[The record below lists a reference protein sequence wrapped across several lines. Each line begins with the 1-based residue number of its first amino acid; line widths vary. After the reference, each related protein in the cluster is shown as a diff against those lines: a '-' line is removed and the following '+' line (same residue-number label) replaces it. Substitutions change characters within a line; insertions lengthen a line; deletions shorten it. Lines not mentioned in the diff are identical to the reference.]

1 MIRFIAAFFLS
12 FLFATLAHAGPHL
25 TVTGSATG
33 VTDLVMQNTENYNQV
48 SVQFTSVGTG
58 NSVTFEE
65 SSVEGGLNWVPVL
78 MQPVGAASSSAASS
92 FAIATTD
99 NYVGR
104 VSKRFFRVRLSTYG
118 SGTVT
123 TFATFKAD
131 VDGAG
136 GGAAGAVSTLP
147 APASSLIS
155 TGTITR
161 PANTTV
167 YTANTAWANA
177 TSGATFTSFT
187 NSCRAP
193 GAQVLIPQI
202 DIQVDEAPATK
213 LQGILWL
220 FSATP
225 TAINDNAAFTLS
237 SADNLAT
244 TGNVQGFPFTLTAV
258 QSGTNTHSGTSLT
271 GITYHAQCVNASF
284 AITGM
289 VQVVNAYTP
298 TSGEVMTIKLHTLA
312 AN

>member
-12 FLFATLAHAGPHL
+12 FLFATLAHAGQHL

-78 MQPVGAASSSAASS
+78 MQPVNSASATAAST
-92 FAIATTD
+92 FAVATTD

-131 VDGAG
+131 VDGGG
-136 GGAAGAVSTLP
+136 GGASGSVATLP
-147 APASSLIS
+147 AAGSSAIVS
-155 TGTITR
+155 VNITR

-177 TSGATFTSFT
+177 TSGATATTFSGV
-187 NSCRAP
+187 CRTL
-193 GAQVLIPQI
+193 GTQVLIPQI

-220 FSATP
+220 FSAAVTP
-225 TAINDNAAFTLS
+225 INDNAAFTPTS
-237 SADNLAT
+237 TDN
-244 TGNVQGFPFTLTAV
+244 GNLTANMQGFPFTLTAV

-271 GITYHAQCVNASF
+271 GITYHGQCATGTNA
-284 AITGM
+284 IVGM

>member
-12 FLFATLAHAGPHL
+12 FLFATVAHAAQHL

-33 VTDLVMQNTENYNQV
+33 VTDLVMQNTENFNQV

-78 MQPVGAASSSAASS
+78 MQPVNSASASAAST
-92 FAIATTD
+92 FAVATTD

-131 VDGAG
+131 VDGG
-136 GGAAGAVSTLP
+136 GGGSSGSVSTLP
-147 APASSLIS
+147 AAGSSAII
-155 TGTITR
+155 TTTVTR

-167 YTANTAWANA
+167 YTPNTGWANA
-177 TSGATFTSFT
+177 TSGSVNTSFVGV
-187 NSCRAP
+187 CRA
-193 GAQVLIPQI
+193 GSGQVLIPQI
-202 DIQVDEAPATK
+202 DIQVDESPATK

-220 FSATP
+220 FNALPTP
-225 TAINDNAAFTLS
+225 INDNAAFTLT
-237 SADNLAT
+237 SADNLALQA
-244 TGNVQGFPFTLTAV
+244 NVQGFPFTLTGV

-271 GITYHAQCVNASF
+271 GITYHGQCGASGNIPF
-284 AITGM
+284 M

-298 TSGEVMTIKLHTLA
+298 TSGEIMTVRLHALA